1 MINLLDCK
9 IFTIDWN
16 LNVVHSFVCL
26 LSLSLSRPQ
35 MPSHVKN
42 KWFGKWNECGK
53 IECNFKL
60 SSSCD
65 WHHAA
70 AIVKHFS
77 LQDLRLSTDAARFLV
92 SLQPPQSPGACLAC
106 GKNPLLACSGEHK
119 HNPYLSDTIP
129 ICAMLPILIYY
140 MAENI
145 IYFLRP
151 QNRKQKC
158 PTSS

>member
-1 MINLLDCK
+1 MWCTHL
-9 IFTIDWN
+9 FA
-16 LNVVHSFVCL
+16 
-26 LSLSLSRPQ
+26 LSLSLSLSPALKCPH
-35 MPSHVKN
+35 MSKINGLV
-42 KWFGKWNECGK
+42 NEMNVAKLSG
-53 IECNFKL
+53 NFKL

-77 LQDLRLSTDAARFLV
+77 LQDLRLSRDAARFLV

-145 IYFLRP
+145 IYFSRP

>member
-1 MINLLDCK
+1 MWCTHLFACSLL
-9 IFTIDWN
+9 N
-16 LNVVHSFVCL
+16 PPPQRCL
-26 LSLSLSRPQ
+26 RTLKELPRQLLCE

-53 IECNFKL
+53 IEYNFKL

-77 LQDLRLSTDAARFLV
+77 LQDLRLSRDAARFLV

-129 ICAMLPILIYY
+129 ICTMLPILIYY

-145 IYFLRP
+145 IYFSRP